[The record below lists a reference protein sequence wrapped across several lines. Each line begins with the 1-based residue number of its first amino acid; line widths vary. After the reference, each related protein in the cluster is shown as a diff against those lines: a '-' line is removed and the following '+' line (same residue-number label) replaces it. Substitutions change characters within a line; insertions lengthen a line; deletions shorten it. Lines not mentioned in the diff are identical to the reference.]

1 MCCVII
7 RVYRVHFLRCCL
19 RRSLEKQ
26 GSICLLEVAFC
37 GMWLLKGFE
46 IFQFPLRM
54 LGVRVGKQEIVF
66 ANRLSTLEKSKILV
80 CVSNWSV
87 TGLWQQERYHQQ
99 SKWVWMH
106 GRDVWRFCKY
116 SMLEDG
122 HKTTSKSDLQE
133 EICIQVVMRSP
144 PPLPMSIGLSLH
156 ITVIWVRSMPG
167 VKHVSVPIMM
177 SGLYINMR
185 EELELYG

>member
-1 MCCVII
+1 
-7 RVYRVHFLRCCL
+7 
-19 RRSLEKQ
+19 
-26 GSICLLEVAFC
+26 
-37 GMWLLKGFE
+37 
-46 IFQFPLRM
+46 
-54 LGVRVGKQEIVF
+54 
-66 ANRLSTLEKSKILV
+66 
-80 CVSNWSV
+80 
-87 TGLWQQERYHQQ
+87 
-99 SKWVWMH
+99 
-106 GRDVWRFCKY
+106 
-116 SMLEDG
+116 MLEDG

-185 EELELYG
+185 EELELYR